1 MEINHLM
8 SGCSPRVTIL
18 DGFQQQM
25 HIATRDE
32 SRLNSSDDSDVLS
45 YLEGVHAALQLAK
58 HSAPLDLEEHFFAC
72 LCYNIHITRGMD
84 SVTRRRV
91 YQRCPNSET
100 PEDFE
105 CWRNGKRGT
114 NFDVDGGLG
123 ILGLELNVTML
134 G

>member
-8 SGCSPRVTIL
+8 SGCSPRVAIL

-58 HSAPLDLEEHFFAC
+58 HSAPLDLEEDLLARLRSHLYA
-72 LCYNIHITRGMD
+72 TRQSLIAMPHT
-84 SVTRRRV
+84 SA
-91 YQRCPNSET
+91 
-100 PEDFE
+100 
-105 CWRNGKRGT
+105 
-114 NFDVDGGLG
+114 
-123 ILGLELNVTML
+123 
-134 G
+134 